1 MDRYHTMDRY
11 DTMMPRLLHA
21 EVPKPRLYQSLLVTA
36 GIILTC
42 YALLTV
48 VSTLLPILRERIET
62 NRADNVNVFRDRI
75 IVHSKPILITMTPRS
90 TLVLP
95 PTPVPK
101 VENVPRSYTHSD
113 MREQAVPVPTAVKP
127 IRPKLHPEAVVPD
140 SDPAWYI
147 FVPPGDAQ
155 HKSPDRSAPL
165 TRWMQGEG
173 FSSVRECERYRQQVV
188 DDTAYERDHN
198 EDLSAPY
205 DYKIKLFAN
214 AECVSVQ
221 APRLRQR
228 R

>member
-1 MDRYHTMDRY
+1 MDRYHTMDSY

-48 VSTLLPILRERIET
+48 VSTLLPILRERIGT

-75 IVHSKPILITMTPRS
+75 IVHSKPIVITMTPRS

-147 FVPPGDAQ
+147 FVPPGTPSISRPTGARRSRAGCRARG
-155 HKSPDRSAPL
+155 SPASASASATVSKWSM
-165 TRWMQGEG
+165 TRPM
-173 FSSVRECERYRQQVV
+173 
-188 DDTAYERDHN
+188 
-198 EDLSAPY
+198 
-205 DYKIKLFAN
+205 N
-214 AECVSVQ
+214 ATTM
-221 APRLRQR
+221 RI
-228 R
+228 